1 MLAFNRPAVQAQI
14 QRSDVVE
21 LVRAALASYPDVP
34 GLKEN
39 GRGLLS
45 SLWSRAAAAEGASS
59 GGAGG
64 GAGGEGGDARPRR
77 RKFAGNV

>member
-1 MLAFNRPAVQAQI
+1 MLAFNRPVVQAQI

-45 SLWSRAAAAEGASS
+45 SLWSRAAEAEGAAS
-59 GGAGG
+59 G